1 MTARKPRIV
10 SNLISILALA
20 TAGLAASASALAQGT
35 PPVEGRQYSRLN
47 PVVPQST
54 PPGTVEVTEV
64 FSYGCPAC
72 WQALPTVNK
81 LKKLL
86 PPKAV
91 LTYVHAS
98 FNPAEAWPMFQR
110 AFLTAQTMGIAEK
123 THDQMFDAVWRTSEI
138 PLVDKASGRIR
149 SPLPTIEDAAKFYER
164 AAGVKAA
171 DFVAT
176 SKSFAVETKIAQTER
191 LFRAYRADSTPTFVV
206 AGKYKIEPR
215 NAGGYEEAIQVIR
228 YLVDRELAALGGG
241 APAAAPAAAP
251 AKAK

>member
-1 MTARKPRIV
+1 MTPRKPRIV

-20 TAGLAASASALAQGT
+20 TAGIASTATAFAQGAGVA
-35 PPVEGRQYSRLN
+35 PVEGRQYSRLN
-47 PVVPQST
+47 PAVPQST

-81 LKKLL
+81 LKKAL

-110 AFLTAQTMGIAEK
+110 AFLTAQTMNIAEK
-123 THDQMFDAVWRTSEI
+123 THDQMFDAIWRTNEI

-149 SPLPTIEDAAKFYER
+149 NPLPTIDDVAKFYER
-164 AAGVKAA
+164 VAGVKAA

-176 SKSFAVETKIAQTER
+176 SKSFAVETKIAQTEK

-215 NAGGYEEAIQVIR
+215 NAGGYDDAIESCSGPRV
-228 YLVDRELAALGGG
+228 AG
-241 APAAAPAAAP
+241 ATLRPD
-251 AKAK
+251 